1 MRTLIDILILV
12 LAFALGCA
20 WTNYIL
26 RPSTNIEPRPIPLIT
41 GEDTASKFIVE
52 KFEGVSVSLVTDK
65 LTGCEYILTFIGGIT
80 PRMYSDGIQVCG
92 QSTYPNGE
100 HSVTTD
106 ADGFPSNEFS
116 KNIPE

>member
-1 MRTLIDILILV
+1 MSNFYQIIRLV
-12 LAFALGCA
+12 LAFALGTLWMA
-20 WTNYIL
+20 WLDSPINEI
-26 RPSTNIEPRPIPLIT
+26 PKPIPLIT

-65 LTGCEYILTFIGGIT
+65 LTGCEYVLTSIGGIT

-100 HSVTTD
+100 H
-106 ADGFPSNEFS
+106 E
-116 KNIPE
+116 

>member
-1 MRTLIDILILV
+1 MKFIDIV
-12 LAFALGCA
+12 MFLAAIFGAFVIGIRMA
-20 WTNYIL
+20 S
-26 RPSTNIEPRPIPLIT
+26 PDDIEPKPIPLIT

-65 LTGCEYILTFIGGIT
+65 LTGCEYILTSIGGIT

-100 HSVTTD
+100 H
-106 ADGFPSNEFS
+106 EH
-116 KNIPE
+116 E